1 MRGFMSLAIASA
13 AGVSSGRAAVWPG
26 FKTLIRRV
34 VTDVVGLDCY
44 IAVFEG

>member
-1 MRGFMSLAIASA
+1 MYLASA

-26 FKTLIRRV
+26 FKTLMRRV